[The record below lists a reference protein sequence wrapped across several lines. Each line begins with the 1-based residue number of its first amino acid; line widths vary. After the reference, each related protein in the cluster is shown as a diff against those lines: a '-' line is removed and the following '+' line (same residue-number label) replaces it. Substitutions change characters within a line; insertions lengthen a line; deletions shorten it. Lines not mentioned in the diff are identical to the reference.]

1 MSDST
6 SAPGC
11 YRHDLGSW
19 VIAGDG
25 ARSALADPVFSSRVM
40 STGFH
45 LPRAARA
52 ECADLL
58 ETLGRWFVMLDGDEH
73 RAARRKVGGMFSAA
87 GTRRLREEV
96 SGIVA
101 DAVDGFARSGG
112 GDAVAGLAAEI
123 SARAIGHIVGLP
135 DVPTERLHGWARAIA
150 DFIAASYRVDRAR
163 RAQEAVREM
172 GAAMAEV
179 DGAGAIWALAG
190 DSDRD
195 RLATCS
201 MVLFGGL
208 ETSASLIGMALW
220 YALENELTGTLAAED
235 AEADSVVEQV
245 LAFRPPLGHVARTAT
260 GTAAV
265 GGAHIPAA
273 APVVVSLTGR
283 DPFAPADAPDHA
295 PAHLPGRPR
304 VEHLAFGVGPH
315 FCVGAALA
323 RLEATLTLREF
334 ATRCPNA
341 RALSF
346 RWNSNRT
353 YRGLEHLEIAV

>member
-6 SAPGC
+6 GGPGC

-25 ARSALADPVFSSRVM
+25 ARSALADPVFSSQVM
-40 STGFH
+40 GTGFH
-45 LPRAARA
+45 LPRGARA
-52 ECADLL
+52 ECAELL

-73 RAARRKVGGMFSAA
+73 KAARRKVGAMFSAA
-87 GTRRLREEV
+87 GIRRLREEL

-112 GDAVAGLAAEI
+112 GDAIAGPAAEI

-208 ETSASLIGMALW
+208 ETSASLIGMTLW
-220 YALENELTGTLAAED
+220 YAVENKLTGPLADE
-235 AEADSVVEQV
+235 EADSVVEQV

-260 GTAAV
+260 GTV
-265 GGAHIPAA
+265 TVDGTHIPAT

-283 DPFAPADAPDHA
+283 DPFTPTDAPTRA
-295 PAHLPGRPR
+295 PTHVPGHPR
-304 VEHLAFGVGPH
+304 TDHLAFGVGPH
-315 FCVGAALA
+315 FCIGAALA

-334 ATRCPNA
+334 ASRCPNA
-341 RALSF
+341 KSLSF
-346 RWNSNRT
+346 QWNSNRT